1 MTQIL
6 ISIDSNIL
14 IYSEGIN
21 DPQREALAR
30 DCLASLPSTGLGIAV
45 QALGEFY
52 RVLVRKAMHP
62 PQIAGQIVRQFE
74 QFATPMPTTVTA
86 FSDALNLV
94 SQHNL
99 QIWDA
104 IILAVSAEHG
114 CKCLLSEDMQDG
126 FVWRG
131 VEIINPL
138 TPSGAKRLQTL
149 IQAN

>member
-21 DPQREALAR
+21 DPEREALAR
-30 DCLASLPSTGLGIAV
+30 ACLARLPSAGIGIAV
-45 QALGEFY
+45 QALGELY
-52 RVLVRKAMHP
+52 RVLVRKAQHS
-62 PQIAGQIVRQFE
+62 PQIAGQMVRQYE
-74 QFATPMPTTVTA
+74 QFATPLPTTISA
-86 FSDALNLV
+86 FNNALDLV
-94 SQHNL
+94 GKHNL

-104 IILAVSAEHG
+104 IILAVSAENG

-126 FVWRG
+126 FVWRS

-138 TPSGAKRLQTL
+138 TPKGAERLGQ
-149 IQAN
+149 IM

>member
-30 DCLASLPSTGLGIAV
+30 ACLASLPSTGLGIAV
-45 QALGEFY
+45 QALGELY
-52 RVLVRKAMHP
+52 RVLVRKANHP

-74 QFATPMPTTVTA
+74 QFATPLPTTVTA
-86 FSDALNLV
+86 FSDALSLV
-94 SQHNL
+94 SKHNL

-114 CKCLLSEDMQDG
+114 CQCLLSEDMQEG
-126 FVWRG
+126 FIWRG

-138 TPSGAKRLQTL
+138 TPNGAERLRQ
-149 IQAN
+149 IM